1 MEEKKSVRELLRI
14 YDELEPKNLTAQV
27 LKVVGWIII
36 VLGVIYGLILGNEI
50 PTANEIN
57 YPNVCEGEYNIQAVF
72 ISIVVSVIA
81 GLLFI
86 SVSEIIKL
94 LFKNLKAQNKTV
106 RLLELLAENNKEDDT
121 AAHAADDSKEE

>member
-14 YDELEPKNLTAQV
+14 YDELEPKNLTAQI
-27 LKVVGWIII
+27 LFVVGWIVIFG
-36 VLGVIYGLILGNEI
+36 GVFIGAILGDI
-50 PTANEIN
+50 VATDPYANELDMSVFLIS
-57 YPNVCEGEYNIQAVF
+57 AVTGA
-72 ISIVVSVIA
+72 VS

-106 RLLELLAENNKEDDT
+106 RLLELLAENNKEEDD
-121 AAHAADDSKEE
+121 AAQDEDSSKEG